1 MTTEHHKDNHGHNS
15 DEELIAR
22 LQRKMQATGNAGST
36 GFKLN
41 RDFVILIVLVV
52 LVVISG
58 WQAVKLSSLRTT
70 GAVQSVSNPASSSG
84 GSSLPASLK
93 NLPSQVGGC

>member
-1 MTTEHHKDNHGHNS
+1 MTTEHHKNKHGHSS
-15 DEELIAR
+15 DEEIIAR
-22 LQRKMQATGNAGST
+22 LEKKMQSNT

-41 RDFVILIVLVV
+41 RGVVVLIILVV
-52 LVVISG
+52 LVAISG
-58 WQAVKLSSLRTT
+58 WQAVKLSSLQPT
-70 GAVQSVSNPASSSG
+70 GAAPAVSSPSSSSG